1 MSSPTPLLEFN
12 MSLNKP
18 LISLVATAVIALLG
32 AGSAM
37 AQDATPDYAR
47 AQTVTSSVTRA
58 DVVADTAAFRAS
70 GAISPWTSKFSNRT
84 QVVANPQPRAVV
96 KAETVRALQAHEV
109 IDAGEVFSIRPTS
122 PARVAGLAR

>member
-1 MSSPTPLLEFN
+1 MSSPTPLPEFT

-18 LISLVATAVIALLG
+18 LISLVATAAFALLG

-47 AQTVTSSVTRA
+47 AQTLTSSVTRA
-58 DVVADTAAFRAS
+58 DVLADTAAFRAS
-70 GAISPWTSKFSNRT
+70 GAVNPWSSKFSNRS
-84 QVVANPQPRAVV
+84 QSVANPQPRAVV

-109 IDAGEVFSIRPTS
+109 IDAGEVFSIRPAGA
-122 PARVAGLAR
+122 ARLAGLAR